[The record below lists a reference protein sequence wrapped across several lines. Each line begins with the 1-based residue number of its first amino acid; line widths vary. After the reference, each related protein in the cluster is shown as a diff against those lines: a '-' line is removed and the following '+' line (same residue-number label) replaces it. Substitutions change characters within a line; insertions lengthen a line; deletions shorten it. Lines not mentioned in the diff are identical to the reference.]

1 MQDKKFATPDKQEIF
16 EYTLIDLDKSIVDL
30 GIKLAEE
37 AMKTTNADYK
47 FKCVDAIVKLRESIP
62 PIYGK
67 R

>member
-1 MQDKKFATPDKQEIF
+1 MQDKKIATPDKQEIF

-37 AMKTTNADYK
+37 AIKTTNADYK
-47 FKCVDAIVKLRESIP
+47 FKCVDAVVKLRESIP